1 MTRVALLIL
10 AALGLGVFAGVGTFY
25 VQEASTEQALSKY
38 EKVLVLFAIEDI
50 PKGTS
55 LFEATTLK
63 LVEYQLF
70 PEEFLPDT
78 VMLERGDSD
87 NSSIATD
94 FIPSGTLVLEG
105 DFQPPTQAQP
115 QSIVP
120 ANFAAVSLYLTGQ
133 QRGAGLVTAGSNV
146 GVLATEFDAESD
158 AERTTVLFDSIQVLA
173 VDGDTESTG
182 LLAGDQ
188 RQKEAIVTLAVPEG
202 SVASLLS
209 SYSNGDITL
218 VLLEDGEKLPMVQK
232 G

>member
-1 MTRVALLIL
+1 
-10 AALGLGVFAGVGTFY
+10 
-25 VQEASTEQALSKY
+25 
-38 EKVLVLFAIEDI
+38 
-50 PKGTS
+50 
-55 LFEATTLK
+55 
-63 LVEYQLF
+63 
-70 PEEFLPDT
+70 
-78 VMLERGDSD
+78 
-87 NSSIATD
+87 
-94 FIPSGTLVLEG
+94 
-105 DFQPPTQAQP
+105 
-115 QSIVP
+115 
-120 ANFAAVSLYLTGQ
+120 
-133 QRGAGLVTAGSNV
+133 V

-188 RQKEAIVTLAVPEG
+188 RQKEAIVTLAVPEE